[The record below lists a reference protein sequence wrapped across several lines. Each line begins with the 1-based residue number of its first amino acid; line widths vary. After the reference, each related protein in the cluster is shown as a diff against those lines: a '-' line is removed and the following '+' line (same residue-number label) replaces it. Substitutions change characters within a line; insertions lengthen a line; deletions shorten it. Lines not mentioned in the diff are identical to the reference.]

1 MTTEQVD
8 ANHKN
13 RKNNE
18 QKFTVEKIS
27 VSSRR
32 KLVHSLDLQGFSN
45 HEIAKQLNVSLS
57 TVEKDL
63 SEMRQS
69 IREWFSELGSEERYL
84 AFIDAVINIDN
95 VQKQLWKMAREEK
108 NQKEKIKLLGQII
121 DNAVKKA
128 ELFKT
133 SDAYLTAYYFKQK
146 DISPK
151 ELAREEFRDMF

>member
-1 MTTEQVD
+1 MTQEQVD

-18 QKFTVEKIS
+18 QKFTVEKMS
-27 VSSRR
+27 VSTRR

-45 HEIAKQLNVSLS
+45 QEIAKQANVSLS

-63 SEMRQS
+63 NEMRQN
-69 IREWFSELGSEERYL
+69 IREWFSEIGSEERYL
-84 AFIDAVINIDN
+84 AFVDAVIHIDN
-95 VQKQLWKMAREEK
+95 AQKQLWKMVREEK
-108 NQKEKIKLLGQII
+108 DQKEKSRLLGQIT

-128 ELFKT
+128 GLFKT

-146 DISPK
+146 DLSP
-151 ELAREEFRDMF
+151 REQLFDMF